1 MASNHPDVRIISA
14 HDADQIAAARTLF
27 REYAANLGVDLSFQ
41 GFEAELA
48 ALPGDYQAPGGALL
62 LAQVDGEWAG
72 CCALRP
78 THDTGFTDAAEM
90 KRLYVRDV
98 FRGFGLGRQLA
109 ERILESAAQLGY
121 ARVLLDTLDDMEAAR
136 ALYADLGFTEIPPYY
151 DNPLPGAHYLMVDL
165 RQR

>member
-1 MASNHPDVRIISA
+1 VTAPHPEVRIIPA
-14 HDADQIAAARTLF
+14 HDADHMEAARSLF
-27 REYAANLGVDLSFQ
+27 RGYADTLGVDLSFQ
-41 GFEAELA
+41 DFDAELA

-78 THDTGFTDAAEM
+78 IHDTGFTDAAEM
-90 KRLYVRDV
+90 KRLYVRSV

-109 ERILESAAQLGY
+109 ERILETAVQLGY

-136 ALYADLGFTEIPPYY
+136 ALYADLDFHEIPPYY